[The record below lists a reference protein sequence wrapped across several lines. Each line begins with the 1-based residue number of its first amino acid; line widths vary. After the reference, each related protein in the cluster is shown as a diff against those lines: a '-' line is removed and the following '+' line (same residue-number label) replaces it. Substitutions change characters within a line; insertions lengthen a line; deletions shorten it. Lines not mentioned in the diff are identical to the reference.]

1 MKDFFKMVRNHLDF
15 RFHATTGIE
24 LLVALSILPCILFL
38 PAKYGW
44 ENGILEN
51 MQLIVLAIGFVLA
64 LTSKANKKFF
74 IFVALVITILALRE
88 VNCGR
93 TIFFPVPGVENTFY
107 KWKEIKYGYLAHPI
121 YGLYMAIV
129 GVYFLKNKLFL
140 DLWEMIKKIKFP
152 TWDIVFM
159 LIGMGLGT
167 YAEECMHN
175 FVAEEITELLF
186 YVALVGIIY
195 LYSRNK
201 LCQEA

>member
-1 MKDFFKMVRNHLDF
+1 MKKILEKVGNHLNF
-15 RFHATTGIE
+15 RFHFTTGIE
-24 LLVALSILPCILFL
+24 LLVALLILPCIMFL
-38 PAKYGW
+38 PEKWGW

-51 MQLIVLAIGFVLA
+51 LQLVVLAFGFIIA
-64 LTSKANKKFF
+64 LTSKVNKKFF
-74 IFVALVITILALRE
+74 IFVALIITILALRE

-107 KWKEIKYGYLAHPI
+107 KWKEIKYGYLAHPL

-129 GVYFLKNKLFL
+129 GIYFLKNKLFL
-140 DLWEMIKKIKFP
+140 DLWEMVKKIKFP
-152 TWDIVFM
+152 IWDIMFL

-186 YVALVGIIY
+186 YVALVGIIW
-195 LYSRNK
+195 LYSRHKDFQN
-201 LCQEA
+201 